1 MNRTFSNKDVGMR
14 INHNISS
21 MYTQSHLFKVNRSLT
36 KSLERLSTGIRIN
49 KASDDAAGLGVS
61 ENLRIQTRG
70 MEQALKNTQDA
81 IALLNIADGAL
92 NEQADILQR
101 MRELVVQAQ
110 NDTYTQTE
118 REYLGQEFGSLMKEL
133 DRIAS
138 VTRYNGMQIFATPE
152 NSGNAN
158 NGIYASPSGAPET
171 AHKTNIQSSALGN
184 VAAFGANDQAS
195 GHHFNMMIGANYS
208 DVDVAA
214 YTGGTREFYS
224 DSAANMITI
233 AFGQMDS
240 NALFHKF
247 PPGALN
253 SPFDIDGSGL
263 FGDFS
268 WNPDMTGDFGD
279 MYINMAFQNFEG
291 RDATVKD
298 KLNLIHQLI
307 DGKLSNIS
315 SNTSMMLFSGAGDG
329 PTGLERVNQM
339 RAKIGAMINRLE
351 HSSNNLMN
359 QITQTQSAES
369 LIRDSDFAS
378 ETANFTRNQIITQ
391 SSTAM
396 LAQAN
401 TNPQMI
407 LQLLR

>member
-1 MNRTFSNKDVGMR
+1 M
-14 INHNISS
+14 H
-21 MYTQSHLFKVNRSLT
+21 TQGSLFKVNRSLT
-36 KSLERLSTGIRIN
+36 KSLEKLSTGIRIN

-118 REYLGQEFGSLMKEL
+118 RDYMGQEFGLLMKEL
-133 DRIAS
+133 DRIAT

-152 NSGNAN
+152 SSGNTNAS
-158 NGIYASPSGAPET
+158 IYGNVNGAPET
-171 AHKTNIQSSALGN
+171 AHKTLQSSSLGN
-184 VAAFGANDQAS
+184 VSSLGAGDKGS
-195 GHHFNMMIGANYS
+195 GHHFNMMIGANY
-208 DVDVAA
+208 DQVDSSS
-214 YTGGTREFYS
+214 YDSTRKFYS
-224 DSAANMITI
+224 ENAANMITI

-240 NALFHKF
+240 NALFHLN
-247 PPGALN
+247 PPAA
-253 SPFDIDGSGL
+253 DGGLDLDGIGL

-268 WNPDMTGDFGD
+268 WGSSFPLPTGDMGD
-279 MYINMAFQNFEG
+279 TFIQFAMGGNG
-291 RDATVKD
+291 TLKD
-298 KLNLIHQLI
+298 KLNLIHKII
-307 DGKLSNIS
+307 DGDLSDVPDSTRGILFGTLDTS
-315 SNTSMMLFSGAGDG
+315 S

-351 HSSNNLMN
+351 YSSNNLVN
-359 QITQTQSAES
+359 QIAQTQSAES
-369 LIRDSDFAS
+369 VIRDTDFAS
-378 ETANFTRNQIITQ
+378 ETANFTKNQIITQ

-401 TNPQMI
+401 TTPQMI
-407 LQLLR
+407 LQLLQ

>member
-1 MNRTFSNKDVGMR
+1 MR

-21 MYTQSHLFKVNRSLT
+21 MHTQNSLFQVNRSMA
-36 KSLERLSTGIRIN
+36 KSIEKLSTGIRIN
-49 KASDDAAGLGVS
+49 SASDDAAGLGVS

-110 NDTYTQTE
+110 NDSYTQTE
-118 REYLGQEFGSLMKEL
+118 REYMGKEFGSLMEEL

-138 VTRYNGMQIFATPE
+138 VTSYNGMQIFATPE
-152 NSGNAN
+152 KSGNAS
-158 NGIYASPSGAPET
+158 NGVYSNTNGAPLT
-171 AHKTNIQSSALGN
+171 AHKTTIQSDALGD
-184 VAAFGANDQAS
+184 VAAFGENDSGS

-208 DVDVAA
+208 DSDIAA
-214 YTGGTREFYS
+214 YSNDGREFYS
-224 DSAANMITI
+224 SSASNMITI

-240 NALFHKF
+240 NALFHKY
-247 PPGALN
+247 PAGAMSTPN
-253 SPFDIDGSGL
+253 IDGSGL

-268 WNPDMTGDFGD
+268 WAADGNLGDAGTDDGD
-279 MYINMAFQNFEG
+279 WYINLVVQMSEG
-291 RDATVKD
+291 RNATVKD
-298 KLNLIHQLI
+298 KLNMIHNLI
-307 DGKLSNIS
+307 DGGGDLSAA
-315 SNTSMMLFSGAGDG
+315 TRGMLFPGEENA

-339 RAKIGAMINRLE
+339 RSRIGALINRLE
-351 HSSNNLMN
+351 HSTNNLMN
-359 QITQTQSAES
+359 QITNTQSAES
-369 LIRDSDFAS
+369 LIRDTDFAS
-378 ETANFTRNQIITQ
+378 ETAKFTKNQILTQ

-401 TNPQMI
+401 TSPQMI
-407 LQLLR
+407 LQLLQ

>member
-1 MNRTFSNKDVGMR
+1 MR

-21 MYTQSHLFKVNRSLT
+21 MITQTSLFQVNRSLS
-36 KSLERLSTGIRIN
+36 KSLEKLSTGIRIN
-49 KASDDAAGLGVS
+49 TAADDAAGLGVS

-70 MEQALKNTQDA
+70 MQQAMKNTQDA
-81 IALLNIADGAL
+81 VALLNIADGAL
-92 NEQADILQR
+92 NEQANILQR

-110 NDTYTQTE
+110 NDSYTQTE
-118 REYLGQEFGSLMKEL
+118 RNYMGQEFGSLMNEL

-152 NSGNAN
+152 NSGNAL
-158 NGIYASPSGAPET
+158 NGIYSNVNGAPET
-171 AHKTNIQSSALGN
+171 AHKTVIQSSSLGN
-184 VAAFGANDQAS
+184 VAAFGAEDQGS
-195 GHHFNMMIGANYS
+195 GHHFNMMVGANYT
-208 DVDVAA
+208 DK
-214 YTGGTREFYS
+214 
-224 DSAANMITI
+224 DSAAYSGDGRQYYADTAADMITI

-240 NALFHKF
+240 NALFHKN
-247 PPGALN
+247 PPSALN
-253 SPFDIDGSGL
+253 TPFDIDGTGL

-268 WNPDMTGDFGD
+268 WDAVGDFGD
-279 MYINMAFQNFEG
+279 FYIDMTYQMTQG
-291 RDATVKD
+291 RNATVKD
-298 KLNLIHQLI
+298 KLNLIHKII
-307 DGKLSNIS
+307 DGDMSDVAVSTRN
-315 SNTSMMLFSGAGDG
+315 MLFSGTGNG

-351 HSSNNLMN
+351 HSTNNLMN

-369 LIRDSDFAS
+369 LIRDTDFATES
-378 ETANFTRNQIITQ
+378 ANFTKNQIITQ

-407 LQLLR
+407 LQLLQ